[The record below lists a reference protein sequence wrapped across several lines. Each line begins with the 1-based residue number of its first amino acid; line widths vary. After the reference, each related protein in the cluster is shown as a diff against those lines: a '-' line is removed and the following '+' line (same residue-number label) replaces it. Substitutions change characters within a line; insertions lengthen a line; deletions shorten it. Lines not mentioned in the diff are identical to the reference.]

1 MNELSVIGSLCCLER
16 DLRLSREKGKN
27 KEIKENFKRLSWV
40 YCATNTVTIS
50 GIATEQTLQV
60 ARRKYTVKGYFYVR
74 YFRRRFI
81 MNRFRYCWYKGT
93 VRFCLNDTEICNTTC
108 RLTFLQVCL
117 CVTFIVLY
125 WHGGVVSK
133 FLKLS
138 NWSPGNNT
146 MKPHKFYIRVFS
158 LL

>member
-40 YCATNTVTIS
+40 YCATNIVTIS

-81 MNRFRYCWYKGT
+81 MNRFRYC
-93 VRFCLNDTEICNTTC
+93 
-108 RLTFLQVCL
+108 
-117 CVTFIVLY
+117 
-125 WHGGVVSK
+125 
-133 FLKLS
+133 
-138 NWSPGNNT
+138 
-146 MKPHKFYIRVFS
+146 
-158 LL
+158 

>member
-60 ARRKYTVKGYFYVR
+60 ARRKYTVKGYLGYLGLGNIKKCYNS
-74 YFRRRFI
+74 YFEAT
-81 MNRFRYCWYKGT
+81 G
-93 VRFCLNDTEICNTTC
+93 D
-108 RLTFLQVCL
+108 
-117 CVTFIVLY
+117 
-125 WHGGVVSK
+125 
-133 FLKLS
+133 
-138 NWSPGNNT
+138 
-146 MKPHKFYIRVFS
+146 
-158 LL
+158 